1 MNVGRG
7 LGFVKFFD
15 VVYLVF
21 YLFRVFFCCIYV
33 FDYYFFVC
41 GLFGYG
47 FELKVKDGGVRL
59 FGIGFI

>member
-1 MNVGRG
+1 M
-7 LGFVKFFD
+7 KFFD

-33 FDYYFFVC
+33 FDYYFFVR

-47 FELKVKDGGVRL
+47 FELKVKDSGVGL

>member
-1 MNVGRG
+1 M
-7 LGFVKFFD
+7 KFFD

-21 YLFRVFFCCIYV
+21 YLFWVFFCCIYV

-47 FELKVKDGGVRL
+47 FELKVKDSGVRL